1 MKVQILFRYV
11 FLACLFVI
19 SSCLKDDFNKLS
31 DSTWNPDFSFP
42 IVNSDLDVND
52 ILIQDNSPTQIGINS
67 DDIVEIIYSSN
78 NYSKHA
84 EELLNLP
91 NQSYPFPF
99 SLNTANTNIFN
110 ANSAIGASVIETVST
125 QCAYN
130 LDSQLGTTARL
141 DSTWLKAG
149 KLRIDFNSQV
159 PQNSVITVSIPSLI
173 VNNQPFS
180 EIVLLNN
187 NGSGNTSAF
196 LERNLN
202 NVILINDANESFN
215 VNYSIQVIRN
225 NGASIPAT
233 GQFTSTIQLQNLEFS
248 RISGYFNNFSMPV
261 LNDDTLFV
269 RIFKNVINATT
280 LNFQNPRGILTFK
293 NSTGLPAQGSVASF
307 NGFRTGASIPL
318 INISSIP
325 NPVNISP
332 MESYIGPPFQTSFEL
347 NGSNGSNIVNTLNAF
362 PKYFLTNSSVAL
374 NTGSTSNTYNYL
386 LDTSKVGI
394 TSEIRLPLDGLT
406 VNLLVVDT
414 VPFAISSISK
424 DVEKALLRL
433 NITNG
438 FPTDGLLQLYFAK
451 ETFNALGQSTGLTV
465 VDSLY
470 ENGTEA
476 VLESGVADNSGIVV
490 TPVQTITDAVITA
503 LKWKKLSDAST
514 DKIIVKAKLTTYDLG
529 QLIVKVTEQNRLNI
543 RIGAQL
549 KIRKNF

>member
-1 MKVQILFRYV
+1 MKFQIVCRYI

-19 SSCLKDDFNKLS
+19 SGCLKDDFNKLS

-91 NQSYPFPF
+91 NQNYSFPF
-99 SLNTANTNIFN
+99 SLSTINTNTFN
-110 ANSAIGASVIETVST
+110 ANSAIGTSISETVST
-125 QCAYN
+125 QCTYN
-130 LDSQLGTTARL
+130 LDNQLGALSRL
-141 DSTWLKAG
+141 DTTWLKAG

-173 VNNQPFS
+173 VNNQPFT

-187 NGSGNTSAF
+187 NGSGNTSSF

-202 NVILINDANESFN
+202 NAVLINDASESFA
-215 VNYSIQVIRN
+215 VNYSVQVIRN

-261 LNDDTLFV
+261 PNDDTLFL
-269 RIFKNVINATT
+269 RIFKNIIDATE
-280 LNFQNPRGILTFK
+280 LSFQNPRGILTFK
-293 NSTGLPAQGSVASF
+293 NSTGLPAQANLSSF
-307 NGFRTGASIPL
+307 NGFRIGASIPL
-318 INISSIP
+318 VNISSIP

-332 MESYIGPPFQTSFEL
+332 MGSFNGPPAQTSFEL

-362 PKYFLTNSSVAL
+362 PKYMLTNASISLNQGTSS
-374 NTGSTSNTYNYL
+374 STYNYI
-386 LDTSKVGI
+386 LDTSKVGV

-414 VPFAISSISK
+414 VPFEVSTISK
-424 DVEKALLRL
+424 DVEKALLRI
-433 NITNG
+433 NVTNG

-451 ETFNALGQSTGLTV
+451 ENFNFLGQSTGLTI

-470 ENGTEA
+470 ENGAEA
-476 VLESGVADNSGIVV
+476 VLESGIADNSGLVV
-490 TPVQTITDAVITA
+490 TPVQTISDAIITA
-503 LKWKKLSDAST
+503 NKWKKLSDANT
-514 DKIIVKAKLTTYDLG
+514 DKIVVKAKLTTYDLG
-529 QLIVKVTEQNRLNI
+529 QLIVKVTEQNRLKI
-543 RIGAQL
+543 RIGAQI
-549 KIRKNF
+549 KVRKVF

>member
-1 MKVQILFRYV
+1 MKFQIVCRYI

-19 SSCLKDDFNKLS
+19 SGCLKDDFNKLS

-91 NQSYPFPF
+91 NQNYSFPF
-99 SLNTANTNIFN
+99 SLSTINTNTFN
-110 ANSAIGASVIETVST
+110 ANSAIGTSISETVST
-125 QCAYN
+125 QCTYN
-130 LDSQLGTTARL
+130 LDNQLGALSRL
-141 DSTWLKAG
+141 DTTWLKAG

-173 VNNQPFS
+173 VNNQPFT

-187 NGSGNTSAF
+187 NGSGNTSSF

-202 NVILINDANESFN
+202 NAVLINDASESFA
-215 VNYSIQVIRN
+215 VNYSVQVIRN

-261 LNDDTLFV
+261 PNDDTLFL
-269 RIFKNVINATT
+269 RIFKNIIDATE
-280 LNFQNPRGILTFK
+280 LSFQNPRGILTFK
-293 NSTGLPAQGSVASF
+293 NSTGLPAQANLSSF
-307 NGFRTGASIPL
+307 NGFRIGASIPL
-318 INISSIP
+318 VNISSIP

-332 MESYIGPPFQTSFEL
+332 MGSFNGPPAQTSFEL

-362 PKYFLTNSSVAL
+362 PKYMLTNASISLNQGTSS
-374 NTGSTSNTYNYL
+374 STYNYI
-386 LDTSKVGI
+386 LDTSKVGV

-414 VPFAISSISK
+414 VPFEVSTISK
-424 DVEKALLRL
+424 DVEKALLRI
-433 NITNG
+433 NVTNG

-451 ETFNALGQSTGLTV
+451 ENFNFLGQSTGLTI

-470 ENGTEA
+470 ENGAEA
-476 VLESGVADNSGIVV
+476 VLESGIADNSGLVV
-490 TPVQTITDAVITA
+490 TPVQTISDAIITA
-503 LKWKKLSDAST
+503 NKWKKLSDAST

-549 KIRKNF
+549 KIRKIF